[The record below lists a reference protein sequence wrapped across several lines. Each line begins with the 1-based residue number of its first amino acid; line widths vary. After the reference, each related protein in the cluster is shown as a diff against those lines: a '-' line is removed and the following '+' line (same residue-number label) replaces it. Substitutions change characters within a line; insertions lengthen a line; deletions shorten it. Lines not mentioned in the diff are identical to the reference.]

1 MDKKNLED
9 GCNCGHE
16 HEHQHVHED
25 SCGCGCECGH
35 DHSHEPMM
43 VDLEDEEG
51 NVVHCEVVDGF
62 VFKDNEYAVVQHPE
76 KDSVYLFKVVG
87 DDETGELVIPDDV
100 EFEEASNYYS
110 SLE

>member
-51 NVVHCEVVDGF
+51 I
-62 VFKDNEYAVVQHPE
+62 
-76 KDSVYLFKVVG
+76 VYYHF
-87 DDETGELVIPDDV
+87 
-100 EFEEASNYYS
+100 
-110 SLE
+110 